1 MALVGENR
9 SHSLRFSLFVKKE
22 TRLQISSLC
31 LACPISA
38 WLQPP
43 QLNSNFQLDILLK
56 DEGRCIDIS
65 DVLSN
70 DVLMFHF
77 MEFVDEV
84 EGRGHRSMLEFWMSV
99 ANFKRRLKSPEIC
112 LVDKVTTTPA
122 TMSAQNDAIVIY
134 EKFISMQASSPLG
147 FASELRYN
155 FYA

>member
-1 MALVGENR
+1 
-9 SHSLRFSLFVKKE
+9 
-22 TRLQISSLC
+22 
-31 LACPISA
+31 
-38 WLQPP
+38 
-43 QLNSNFQLDILLK
+43 
-56 DEGRCIDIS
+56 
-65 DVLSN
+65 
-70 DVLMFHF
+70 MFHF

-99 ANFKRRLKSPEIC
+99 ANFKRRLKSP
-112 LVDKVTTTPA
+112 VDKVTTTPA